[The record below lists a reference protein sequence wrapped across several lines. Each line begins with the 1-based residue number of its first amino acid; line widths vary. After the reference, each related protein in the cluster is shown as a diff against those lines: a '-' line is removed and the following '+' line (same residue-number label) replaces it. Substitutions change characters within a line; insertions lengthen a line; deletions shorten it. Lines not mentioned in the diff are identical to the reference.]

1 MTHDAYRE
9 VCTPTRLQYRLTG
22 HWLQNGEMGR
32 QRCCPKGTNQ
42 SLNVIQYFAGSLCRR
57 ARSVSSG
64 ILVRT

>member
-9 VCTPTRLQYRLTG
+9 VRTPTLLQYRLTG
-22 HWLQNGEMGR
+22 HRLQNGEMGR

-42 SLNVIQYFAGSLCRR
+42 SLNVIQYFVGSFCRS

-64 ILVRT
+64 VSV